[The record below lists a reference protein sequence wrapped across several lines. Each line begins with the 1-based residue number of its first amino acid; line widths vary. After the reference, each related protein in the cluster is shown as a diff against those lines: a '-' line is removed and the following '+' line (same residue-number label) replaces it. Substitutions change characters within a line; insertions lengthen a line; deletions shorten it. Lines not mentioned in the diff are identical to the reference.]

1 MKKNKNIWSSLVL
14 SIGSILLISSI
25 DAISQNV
32 LCAIF
37 YGAAIV
43 LILIALLNSKNIRK
57 RTNSKIKM
65 IIQTIFLRILSD
77 LYNLQFQTRGS
88 QFFLLTSGFLL
99 FEILQNDYQ

>member
-14 SIGSILLISSI
+14 SIGSILLIYSI

-57 RTNSKIKM
+57 RNFNIIVHIIGIVLLITSNLLFITSLSNAIRLSLAM
-65 IIQTIFLRILSD
+65 IILLS
-77 LYNLQFQTRGS
+77 GS
-88 QFFLLTSGFLL
+88 FV
-99 FEILQNDYQ
+99 IINKY